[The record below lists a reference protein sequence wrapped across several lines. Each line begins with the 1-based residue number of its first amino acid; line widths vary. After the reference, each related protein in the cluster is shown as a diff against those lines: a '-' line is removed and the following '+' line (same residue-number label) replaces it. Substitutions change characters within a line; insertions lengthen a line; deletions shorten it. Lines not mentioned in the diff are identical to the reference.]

1 MEHGQCQ
8 GTDTAV
14 TQHKKGITIVIP
26 ALNEERAIVKT
37 IHVIPKADLKEMGY
51 DTQVLVVDNGS
62 TDATAEL
69 AKKAGAD
76 VVLEPNRG
84 YGKALKTGFASA
96 REVVIVTADAD
107 ATYPLEDIPSLL
119 AVFQEDQL
127 DFLTTNR
134 LAGLDNGAMSRV
146 NRTGNMILAMAT
158 RVLFRLDMRD
168 PESGMWMF
176 KKDILG
182 TLQLHSDSWPLSHE
196 IKIEACYYSRCRWRE
211 VPIQYRRRVGKT
223 KLINAWKV
231 GLIDLCHIAKK
242 RVVR

>member
-1 MEHGQCQ
+1 
-8 GTDTAV
+8 V
-14 TQHKKGITIVIP
+14 TQQKKGITIVIP

-37 IHVIPKADLKEMGY
+37 IHAIPRADLNRMGY

-76 VVLEPNRG
+76 VILEPDRG
-84 YGKALKTGFASA
+84 YGKALRTGFASA
-96 REVVIVTADAD
+96 QEGVIVTADAD

-119 AVFQEDQL
+119 AAFQDNHL

-134 LAGLDNGAMSRV
+134 LAGLDDGAMSSV
-146 NRTGNMILAMAT
+146 NRIGNVILATAT
-158 RVLFRLDMRD
+158 RVLFQLHMRD

-182 TLQLHSDSWPLSHE
+182 ALELHSNSWPLSHE
-196 IKIEACYYSRCRWRE
+196 IKIEACYYNRCRWME
-211 VPIQYRRRVGKT
+211 VPIRYRRRVGRT
-223 KLINAWKV
+223 KLLDAWKV
-231 GLIDLCHIAKK
+231 GLIDLCHITKK
-242 RVVR
+242 RLVR